1 MFLFYFVA
9 RRWSSQKAKLPDL
22 QGHALYAL
30 WCHGRISVR
39 RIWGTDG
46 WTFCENTRAKRT
58 ASSSVRHSI
67 KFLCFYCSFL
77 KENPLNLTFSSLF
90 PSTQYRMLHEHI
102 ENLMNPNRAR
112 KQLQDIIII
121 QGLSLNR
128 VRVVLYNCGVSILNV
143 VCVLVP
149 EAMFRGHVRMWDIV
163 SMAILNSTSIEKA

>member
-1 MFLFYFVA
+1 
-9 RRWSSQKAKLPDL
+9 
-22 QGHALYAL
+22 
-30 WCHGRISVR
+30 
-39 RIWGTDG
+39 
-46 WTFCENTRAKRT
+46 
-58 ASSSVRHSI
+58 
-67 KFLCFYCSFL
+67 
-77 KENPLNLTFSSLF
+77 
-90 PSTQYRMLHEHI
+90 MLHEHI